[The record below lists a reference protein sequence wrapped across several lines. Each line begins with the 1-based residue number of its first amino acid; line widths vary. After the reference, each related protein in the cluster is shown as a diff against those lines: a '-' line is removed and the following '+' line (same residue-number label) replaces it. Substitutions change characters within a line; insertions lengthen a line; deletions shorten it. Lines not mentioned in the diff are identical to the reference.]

1 MFPESSGVY
10 IAQRES
16 SLFIIK
22 IKGVYPS
29 LQLDK
34 KAIDLGEYLANGK
47 MKEVSQE
54 VLDNI
59 EIFHTEWDFHPLSF
73 VNFTVFSNIEFRPD
87 GTNLYLS
94 EEDILSIR
102 GKYYRMCQQGVSPMK
117 IMRALAYEFK
127 CSKEQIINLINK
139 FDAQAL

>member
-16 SLFIIK
+16 SLFIVK

-102 GKYYRMCQQGVSPMK
+102 GK
-117 IMRALAYEFK
+117 
-127 CSKEQIINLINK
+127 
-139 FDAQAL
+139 